1 MIEDVYKKRKKIRDF
16 TDRAPDHDLIVDL
29 MKKTHALVPSKQNL
43 MPYKI
48 HVLGPDC
55 VKLKEELY
63 NLTTSAVSDD
73 FTQTHK
79 NYQVYA
85 PYVFVFTPRLAEP
98 NEAVKIS
105 LAKGHCF
112 HACFPETYLN
122 TGAIET
128 ACLEVG
134 MWSKIFT
141 GLCLENDIDVAYLK
155 CFNSDQ
161 NNWSFIDE
169 QPLFVIAAGYRVK
182 TNHHYGET
190 KPDWNDVV
198 CFEHE

>member
-1 MIEDVYKKRKKIRDF
+1 MIEDVYKKRKKVRKF
-16 TDRAPDHDLIVDL
+16 FNHAPDHDLIVNL
-29 MKKTHALVPSKQNL
+29 IKKTHSLVPSKQNL

-55 VKLKEELY
+55 VKLKDELY
-63 NLTTSAVSDD
+63 NLTTIAADGFAPSRA
-73 FTQTHK
+73 

-85 PYVFVFTPRLAEP
+85 PYVFIFTTRLAEP
-98 NEAVKIS
+98 NVAVKFSID
-105 LAKGHCF
+105 AGQRYK
-112 HACFPETYLN
+112 ACFPETYRRS
-122 TGAIET
+122 GPIQT
-128 ACLEVG
+128 ACIEIG

-141 GLCLENDIDVAYLK
+141 GLCLENNIDVAYLK
-155 CFNSDQ
+155 CFNNDH
-161 NNWSFIDE
+161 NKWSFIDE
-169 QPLFVIAAGYRVK
+169 EPLFALVAGYRVK